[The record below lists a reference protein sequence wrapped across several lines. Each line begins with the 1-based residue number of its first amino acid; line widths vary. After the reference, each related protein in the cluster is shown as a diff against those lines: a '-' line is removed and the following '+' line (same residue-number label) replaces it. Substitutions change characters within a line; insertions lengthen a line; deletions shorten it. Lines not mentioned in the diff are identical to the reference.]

1 MGKQKKIITYSKGN
15 NLNIRLRGKRLAK
28 GTISLYL
35 DYYTG
40 YSKTEDNKT
49 KTFRKI
55 EYLKIYLKENP
66 QTAEER
72 EYNRTKLELAQAI
85 RNKRESDYLHN
96 PEGFISP
103 YKKKINFLDYCQNY
117 IDTYTKLDIR
127 MVKGVVSHFKDFI
140 GESYIVPAQ
149 INEDLMKRFRDYLRD
164 KFSGETPNSYFAR
177 FKKILRKATDEGI
190 FIKNPGE
197 KITCPIP
204 NGISKDILM
213 PDEIIKLAN
222 TECGNSEIKRAF
234 LFSLNTG
241 LRFVDIEDLKHQHIK
256 GDKLIKRQQKTGKQ
270 VTIDLNEMALKILGN
285 TQDPNKQVFTLPTF
299 TSCMRTLKNW
309 AKKAGINKNLTWH
322 SARHSFATIL
332 LMNQANIKTVSDLL
346 GHSRLDHTE
355 KYTHIVDELKKKAV
369 NSLPKY

>member
-1 MGKQKKIITYSKGN
+1 MGKKKQVITYSSGN
-15 NLNIRLRGKRLAK
+15 NLNVRLRGKRLAR

-40 YSKTEDNKT
+40 YSKTKDSKT

-66 QTAEER
+66 QTAQDR
-72 EYNRTKLELAQAI
+72 EYNRTKLELAQGI

-117 IDTYTKLDIR
+117 IDTYKKQDIR
-127 MVKGVVSHFKDFI
+127 MIKGAVSHFKDFL
-140 GESYIVPAQ
+140 GESHIVPAQ
-149 INEDLMKRFRDYLRD
+149 LNEDLMRKFRDYLRN

-177 FKKILRKATDEGI
+177 FKKILRQATEEGI

-204 NGISKDILM
+204 GGISKDILM

-222 TECGNSEIKRAF
+222 TKCGNPELKRAF

-241 LRFVDIEDLKHQHIK
+241 LRFVDIEDLKYKHIQ

-270 VTIDLNEMALKILGN
+270 VTIDLNDMALKQISEI
-285 TQDPNKQVFTLPTF
+285 QDPETQVFTLPTF
-299 TSCMRTLKNW
+299 TACMKTLKNW
-309 AKKAGINKNLTWH
+309 ARRAGISKNLTWH

-355 KYTHIVDELKKKAV
+355 KYTHIVDELKRKAV
-369 NSLPKY
+369 DSLPKY